1 MAKANKKEVDLLD
14 RDLDR
19 VLALIER
26 QKAED
31 GEAPRSS
38 RSSKKVKT
46 SAQASDAGAGRV
58 PEAKRFMQ
66 MLMGNGHLEL
76 AGKDALE
83 KLAPQLGQLLG
94 AEVSPGKKAVS
105 ISSWLVAQDEVVDLY
120 LDDSAL
126 EDLLAVW

>member
-1 MAKANKKEVDLLD
+1 MAKASKKEIDLLD

-26 QKAED
+26 SKAQDEP
-31 GEAPRSS
+31 PRSS
-38 RSSKKVKT
+38 RTKKVRST
-46 SAQASDAGAGRV
+46 VQAPSTESRV

-66 MLMGNGHLEL
+66 MLVGNGHLEL
-76 AGKDALE
+76 AGKDAME
-83 KLAPQLGQLLG
+83 KLAPRLADLLG
-94 AEVSPGKKAVS
+94 AEVSPGKKAES

-120 LDDSAL
+120 LDDGAL

>member
-1 MAKANKKEVDLLD
+1 MPKKTEADLLD

-19 VLALIER
+19 ILALIER
-26 QKAED
+26 SKAEPKGD
-31 GEAPRSS
+31 APSRSS
-38 RSSKKVKT
+38 RSKKK
-46 SAQASDAGAGRV
+46 ALPDDRV

-76 AGKDALE
+76 AGKDAME
-83 KLAPQLGQLLG
+83 RLAPRLGELLG
-94 AEVSPGKKAVS
+94 AEVSPGKKAES

-120 LDDSAL
+120 LDDGAL